1 MKFGPDI
8 ELIYWD
14 IGCQYEK
21 KIGPLREFYV
31 LNDVIILKSNDV
43 KMTHKWLEWLWY
55 CSNDISFFVKTL
67 HPKYFLWGLEFV
79 LRCVCLHSPLV
90 QIWSILRMNDRFSFL
105 QWKPSKINRF
115 EYIFWILFCPQYQ
128 WSLPF

>member
-43 KMTHKWLEWLWY
+43 KMTH
-55 CSNDISFFVKTL
+55 NDLNGYETVPMICHKFF
-67 HPKYFLWGLEFV
+67 G
-79 LRCVCLHSPLV
+79 
-90 QIWSILRMNDRFSFL
+90 
-105 QWKPSKINRF
+105 
-115 EYIFWILFCPQYQ
+115 
-128 WSLPF
+128 